1 MRLAKAKEVGTLNP
15 YQVLGVNPG
24 ASEEEIKHA
33 YRTLAKKWHP
43 DQYANT
49 PQYDV
54 AMEKMKEINTA
65 YDALTGKNAEYGGS
79 GGEYSSDYTQDGTEH
94 ATRNRVRMM
103 LQRGDLRSAEQ
114 TLLRLKERNAEWHFL
129 MGFVLAGT
137 GRYDSARIHLNQ
149 AVEMDPNNSEYR
161 NARDQFEAQS
171 SGFRSRTFGG
181 GTQNDAFCRIMQCMA
196 LSSIC
201 ASTGG
206 LCNFWP
212 FLCFCR

>member
-1 MRLAKAKEVGTLNP
+1 MVKAKEVGTLNP
-15 YQVLGVNPG
+15 YQVLGVSPG
-24 ASEEEIKHA
+24 ASEDEIKHA

-65 YDALTGKNAEYGGS
+65 YDALTGKNTDFGS
-79 GGEYSSDYTQDGTEH
+79 TGGEYNSDYTQGGDER
-94 ATRNRVRMM
+94 ATRTRVRMM
-103 LQRGDLRSAEQ
+103 LQRGDLRTAEQ
-114 TLLRLKERNAEWHFL
+114 TLLRLQEHNAEWHFL

-149 AVEMDPNNSEYR
+149 AVEMDPTNSEFR

-171 SGFRSRTFGG
+171 TGFRGRTFGG
-181 GTQNDAFCRIMQCMA
+181 GTQNDTFCRMMQCMA
-196 LSSIC
+196 LGSIC
-201 ASTGG
+201 LGTGG
-206 LCNFWP
+206 IGSLWP
-212 FLCFCR
+212 LLCFCR